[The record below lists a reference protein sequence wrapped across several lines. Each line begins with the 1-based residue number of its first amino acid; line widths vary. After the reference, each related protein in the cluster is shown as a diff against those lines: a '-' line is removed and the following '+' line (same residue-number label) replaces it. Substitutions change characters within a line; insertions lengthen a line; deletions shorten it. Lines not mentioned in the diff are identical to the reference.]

1 MAHHELEPPDPTWL
15 RDIDMDVLVVRRY
28 DQNDVLI
35 NYQYFVL
42 LQDDLVD
49 DGYIVS
55 SVAEPP
61 EPEIE

>member
-49 DGYIVS
+49 DGFIVS

>member
-61 EPEIE
+61 EPELE